1 MFYTRFLTHIVTLSR
16 LENQISFSN
25 SAFKSASVLP
35 QLPGTALNLKPVAS
49 LLLALSLRYLSV
61 VSELIPETTPRSL
74 QRNHLEAVTKLEVQ
88 LLGVTPR
95 AAETCF
101 L

>member
-1 MFYTRFLTHIVTLSR
+1 M
-16 LENQISFSN
+16 
-25 SAFKSASVLP
+25 LP
-35 QLPGTALNLKPVAS
+35 QLPGTAFDLEPVAS
-49 LLLALSLRYLSV
+49 LPLSLSLCHLSV
-61 VSELIPETTPRSL
+61 VSGLIPETTPRSQ